1 MRLLTGIG
9 KPGDSSDLEG
19 YVMFETIRAF
29 SGSIAVM
36 LIGIAIGG
44 AWVCTMV
51 GPNAFYDKL
60 DGSRANTQVRAL
72 LMSGSTPIA
81 GLLLAA
87 AACAL
92 LGGAI
97 GAAVLSLLSAIGFFI
112 NRWTL
117 APHKRGETPPG
128 ARRRR
133 KSQRLVAVG
142 FSLMFLL
149 VAIVAGV
156 LAMLG
161 I

>member
-1 MRLLTGIG
+1 
-9 KPGDSSDLEG
+9 
-19 YVMFETIRAF
+19 MFETIRAI
-29 SGSIAVM
+29 SGSMSVW
-36 LIGIAIGG
+36 LIGIALGG
-44 AWVCTMV
+44 AWICTMV
-51 GPNAFYDKL
+51 GPNVFYDKQ
-60 DGSRANTQVRAL
+60 DGSRANTLVRGL
-72 LMSGSTPIA
+72 LLAGSTPIA

-87 AACAL
+87 SACSFL
-92 LGGAI
+92 SGAI
-97 GAAVLSLLSAIGFFI
+97 GAGTLSLLSAIGFFI

-133 KSQRLVAVG
+133 KSARTVAVG

-149 VAIVAGV
+149 VAFVAGV

>member
-1 MRLLTGIG
+1 
-9 KPGDSSDLEG
+9 
-19 YVMFETIRAF
+19 MFETIRAV
-29 SGSIAVM
+29 SGSISVL

-51 GPNAFYDKL
+51 GPNVFYDKL
-60 DGSRANTQVRAL
+60 DASRANTQVRAL
-72 LMSGSTPIA
+72 LMSGSTPVA

-87 AACAL
+87 AACAVL
-92 LGGAI
+92 SGAI
-97 GAAVLSLLSAIGFFI
+97 GAGVLALLSAIGFFI

-117 APHKRGETPPG
+117 APHKRGEAPPG

-149 VAIVAGV
+149 VAIVAGI

>member
-1 MRLLTGIG
+1 
-9 KPGDSSDLEG
+9 
-19 YVMFETIRAF
+19 MFETVRAF
-29 SGSIAVM
+29 SGSMSVL
-36 LIGIAIGG
+36 LIGVAVGG

-51 GPNAFYDKL
+51 GPNVFYDKL
-60 DGSRANTQVRAL
+60 DGSRANTQVKAL
-72 LMSGSTPIA
+72 LKSGSTPIA

-87 AACAL
+87 AAFAVL
-92 LGGAI
+92 SGAI
-97 GAAVLSLLSAIGFFI
+97 GAGVLSLLSAIGFFI

-117 APHKRGETPPG
+117 APHKRGSTPPG
-128 ARRRR
+128 ASRRR

-156 LAMLG
+156 LAILG

>member
-1 MRLLTGIG
+1 
-9 KPGDSSDLEG
+9 
-19 YVMFETIRAF
+19 MFDTIRAF
-29 SGSIAVM
+29 SGSMSVL

-44 AWVCTMV
+44 AWICTMV
-51 GPNAFYDKL
+51 GPNVFYDKL
-60 DGSRANTQVRAL
+60 DGSRANTQVKAL
-72 LMSGSTPIA
+72 LLSGSTPIA
-81 GLLLAA
+81 GLMLAA
-87 AACAL
+87 AALAF

-97 GAAVLSLLSAIGFFI
+97 GAGVLSVMSAIGFFI

-117 APHKRGETPPG
+117 APHKRGKTPPG
-128 ARRRR
+128 VSRRR

>member
-1 MRLLTGIG
+1 
-9 KPGDSSDLEG
+9 
-19 YVMFETIRAF
+19 MFETIRAF
-29 SGSIAVM
+29 SGSMAVLLM
-36 LIGIAIGG
+36 GIAIGG

-51 GPNAFYDKL
+51 GPNVFYDKL
-60 DGSRANTQVRAL
+60 DASRANTQVRAL
-72 LMSGSTPIA
+72 LMSGSTPVA

-87 AACAL
+87 SACAF
-92 LGGAI
+92 LGGLI
-97 GAAVLSLLSAIGFFI
+97 GAGVLSLIASLGFFM

-117 APHKRGETPPG
+117 APHKRGEAPPG

-149 VAIVAGV
+149 VAVVAAI
-156 LAMLG
+156 LAMIG